1 MPITPLSEHLSPVPL
16 RLSYLAPATVSSN
29 RAKAKAKAFAI
40 ALAFAFALASAFL
53 TRVVSLKVYYSYD
66 WLQATVR

>member
-1 MPITPLSEHLSPVPL
+1 MPITSLSELLPPVPQ
-16 RLSYLAPATVSSN
+16 RLSYLAPAIVSN
-29 RAKAKAKAFAI
+29 RAKAKAF
-40 ALAFAFALASAFL
+40 AFAFALASAFL

>member
-1 MPITPLSEHLSPVPL
+1 MPITPLSEHLPPVPQ
-16 RLSYLAPATVSSN
+16 RLSYLAPAIVSSN
-29 RAKAKAKAFAI
+29 RARVKAKAFGIAI
-40 ALAFAFALASAFL
+40 ALAIALASAFL

>member
-29 RAKAKAKAFAI
+29 RAKAKAKAK
-40 ALAFAFALASAFL
+40 AFAFALASAFL

>member
-29 RAKAKAKAFAI
+29 RAKAKAKAFA
-40 ALAFAFALASAFL
+40 FALASAFL

>member
-29 RAKAKAKAFAI
+29 RAKAKAKAKAFAIAIAI
-40 ALAFAFALASAFL
+40 ALALAFM
-53 TRVVSLKVYYSYD
+53 T
-66 WLQATVR
+66 

>member
-1 MPITPLSEHLSPVPL
+1 MPITPLSEHLPPVPQH
-16 RLSYLAPATVSSN
+16 LSYLAPATVSSN
-29 RAKAKAKAFAI
+29 RAKAKAKAFA
-40 ALAFAFALASAFL
+40 FALAPAFL

>member
-40 ALAFAFALASAFL
+40 AIALAFALAPAFL
-53 TRVVSLKVYYSYD
+53 T
-66 WLQATVR
+66 

>member
-1 MPITPLSEHLSPVPL
+1 MPITPLSEHLPPVPQ

-40 ALAFAFALASAFL
+40 AIALAFALAPAFL
-53 TRVVSLKVYYSYD
+53 T
-66 WLQATVR
+66 

>member
-29 RAKAKAKAFAI
+29 RAKAKAFAI
-40 ALAFAFALASAFL
+40 ALALALAPAFL
-53 TRVVSLKVYYSYD
+53 TLRSQSKGFLCLAVNLV
-66 WLQATVR
+66 